1 MYILMRK
8 LFIVYHV
15 LFAMLELCSCQWFG
29 HGVGYD
35 VFSRAI
41 LQSDFLFFNALADE
55 MMRNIYVF
63 GSLMVCQIIHKCDCQ
78 FVVLLN
84 SCWALL
90 FKTKFY

>member
-1 MYILMRK
+1 MLE
-8 LFIVYHV
+8 LFIIYHV
-15 LFAMLELCSCQWFG
+15 LFAMLELCSCQRFG
-29 HGVGYD
+29 HDVGYN
-35 VFSRAI
+35 VFGWAVFQI
-41 LQSDFLFFNALADE
+41 DFLFFDALADE

-90 FKTKFY
+90 FKTEFF